1 MQSTLKDADPHDIF
15 AIEPSFAPAR
25 PDNAAA
31 APAPAG
37 KAAPGQR
44 EPYFGPSLA
53 PSSTP
58 SIAYAAAAAS
68 VPPVTPVP
76 VTPVPPA
83 EPAYSAPSHDG
94 RLDDIRLDRAPRPAN
109 KWAIR
114 AFWFVFAIAGAM
126 GTAAWQHYG
135 HRVKQL
141 VAEYAPQVEAL
152 TSLLPGK
159 AAPASD
165 QVSPPVA
172 QAAATDQPAEAA
184 PAAAPQDV
192 AAAQPAPAAAPPTAA
207 PIPAA
212 AAAPV
217 APATPAAP
225 AAAAPD
231 QTQLLQSMARDLAS
245 MGQQI
250 EQLKTSIDQL
260 KASQDQLAQRVA
272 RTTETR
278 AVEPRPVAP
287 RPRAAVTPQ
296 AVPHAAVAPPPIR
309 RPAQA
314 YIPPPPPSASAAPLP
329 PPVAAAP
336 QAAAPRPMQP
346 QQQSNVV
353 DADDGGPVVRPPMPL
368 R

>member
-31 APAPAG
+31 PAG
-37 KAAPGQR
+37 RAAPGQR

-53 PSSTP
+53 PSSAP
-58 SIAYAAAAAS
+58 PAAAVAS
-68 VPPVTPVP
+68 VPPVTPMSVAP
-76 VTPVPPA
+76 EPPA
-83 EPAYSAPSHDG
+83 EPAYSAPSHNG
-94 RLDDIRLDRAPRPAN
+94 RLDDIRLDRAPRPTS

-114 AFWFVFAIAGAM
+114 AFWFCFAIAGAM

-135 HRVKQL
+135 DRAKQIA
-141 VAEYAPQVEAL
+141 AEWAPQIAAL
-152 TSLLPGK
+152 TSLIPGK
-159 AAPASD
+159 SVSASD
-165 QVSPPVA
+165 QANAPAV
-172 QAAATDQPAEAA
+172 QAAATDKPAAEAA
-184 PAAAPQDV
+184 PATPPQDV
-192 AAAQPAPAAAPPTAA
+192 ATAAPATATPAPAPAAAP
-207 PIPAA
+207 AA
-212 AAAPV
+212 AEAPV
-217 APATPAAP
+217 APATAAAP
-225 AAAAPD
+225 AAATPD
-231 QTQLLQSMARDLAS
+231 QTQLLQSMARDLTS

-272 RTTETR
+272 KTTETK
-278 AVEPRPVAP
+278 AVEPRPVAPP

-296 AVPHAAVAPPPIR
+296 AAPHAAVAPPPVR

-314 YIPPPPPSASAAPLP
+314 YIPPPPPTAAAPLP
-329 PPVAAAP
+329 APAAAP
-336 QAAAPRPMQP
+336 QAVAAPRPV
-346 QQQSNVV
+346 QQQSSVV